1 MKKIIRRFL
10 LRILNYTGIPA
21 KQDKIIK
28 LLKENLYASRFNSSI
43 QDSNWLKYK
52 SFSPGG
58 WAVDYSFLFVL
69 YKILNDMQP
78 SEIIEFG
85 LGQSSKMIHQ
95 YSTYF
100 KKNAVT
106 IEDDEDWMKF
116 FNKDKQ
122 GEYGVNI
129 HILNLQMINYNGFET
144 RTYTGV
150 DDFCSDKKF
159 DLLVIDGPR
168 GSEHYSRSQLINM
181 AKRNLS
187 DSFCIIF
194 DDTERMGEQETLAE
208 VYSYFKDH
216 QMGYCSKT
224 YSSLKSFTVV
234 CSEDLCFLTT
244 LAD

>member
-1 MKKIIRRFL
+1 MKKLIRRFL
-10 LRILNYTGIPA
+10 LRIWNYTGIPA

-28 LLKENLYASRFNSSI
+28 LQKENLYANRFNSSI

-78 SEIIEFG
+78 SAIIEFG
-85 LGQSSKMIHQ
+85 LGQSSQMIHQ
-95 YSTYF
+95 YSTCF
-100 KKNAVT
+100 KKDAVT
-106 IEDDEDWMKF
+106 IEHDEDWVRF

-144 RTYTGV
+144 RTYAGI

-187 DSFCIIF
+187 DSFCIII
-194 DDTERMGEQETLAE
+194 DDAERMGEKETLAE
-208 VYSYFKDH
+208 VYSFFNDH
-216 QMGYCSKT
+216 QVDYCSRT

-234 CSEDLCFLTT
+234 CSKDLYFLTT
-244 LAD
+244 LSD

>member
-1 MKKIIRRFL
+1 MNKIIRRIL
-10 LRILNYTGIPA
+10 LRIRDFTRIPI
-21 KQDKIIK
+21 KLDRIIK
-28 LLKENLYASRFNSSI
+28 LQRENLYANRFNNSI
-43 QDSNWLKYK
+43 QDSNWLNYK

-106 IEDDEDWMKF
+106 IEHDEDWVKF
-116 FNKDKQ
+116 FKKDKQ
-122 GEYGVNI
+122 GEYNVNI
-129 HILNLQMINYNGFET
+129 HILNLKTIDYKGFET
-144 RTYTGV
+144 RAYAGV
-150 DDFCSDKKF
+150 DDFCSGKKF

-181 AKRNLS
+181 AKRNLP
-187 DSFCIIF
+187 DSFCIII
-194 DDTERMGEQETLAE
+194 DDTNRIGEKETLAE
-208 VYSYFKDH
+208 VYSYFNEQQID
-216 QMGYCSKT
+216 YCSKT
-224 YSSLKSFTVV
+224 YSSLASFTVI
-234 CSEDLCFLTT
+234 CSKDLFFLTT
-244 LAD
+244 LP